1 MRIKTIIVVSLALA
15 SSAGCKKQVDMVLPD
30 SGATTTAAT
39 TTTKTPTT
47 VATDDT
53 PPPLATLAP
62 TKAPPMPVF
71 TSKPAGSNAAATTP
85 SGANPPEC
93 DAAKVMLANGRQAE
107 YETLKQACIGKGGK
121 L

>member
-1 MRIKTIIVVSLALA
+1 MRLKTIIVVSLALA

-30 SGATTTAAT
+30 SGATT

-71 TSKPAGSNAAATTP
+71 TSKPSGSNAAATTP